1 MSRRHQLIGLA
12 AAAGLVVWLLGAGNG
27 GLALAGVSLALLI
40 CPLVMGA
47 VMWLLMR
54 QPPSPPRR
62 HEGEPH
68 DDQTQATVD
77 GRFHR

>member
-1 MSRRHQLIGLA
+1 MSRRHQLIGLV

-27 GLALAGVSLALLI
+27 GLALAGVSLVLLI

-62 HEGEPH
+62 HEGQPH
-68 DDQTQATVD
+68 DDQAQAVD